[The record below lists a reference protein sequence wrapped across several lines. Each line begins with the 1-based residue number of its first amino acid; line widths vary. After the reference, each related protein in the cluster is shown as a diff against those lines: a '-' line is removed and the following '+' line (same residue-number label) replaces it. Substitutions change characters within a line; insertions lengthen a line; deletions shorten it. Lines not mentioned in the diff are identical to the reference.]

1 MGLKPF
7 SGLWGRN
14 PLPVPRIPLLAR
26 GAIAT
31 HAMPA
36 IFGEAGAEA
45 VVPLENNTGWMS
57 KIAKG
62 ITGHMGNSYDLGDD
76 INDLIIISQEMRD
89 LLMSI
94 LDKDTVVYLDSEKIS
109 NRLDDLARFRRLR
122 TG

>member
-62 ITGHMGNSYDLGDD
+62 ITGYMNGGFNEDFD
-76 INDLIIISQEMRD
+76 DLIMIMQEVRD
-89 LLMSI
+89 LLI
-94 LDKDTVVYLDSEKIS
+94 ELKDKDNDVYIDGEKVTDNT
-109 NRLDDLARFRRLR
+109 NRLNKYKKLR